1 MGPGAR
7 PVSSGASLPDAPVA
21 AAVELH
27 GLPVRDAERVVRG
40 IVETWHRRGG
50 GVLHFI
56 TGTGTR
62 SLVRLTLEDRVAAL
76 LRRDL
81 SAYVSEW
88 LLDIA
93 TGGFKVRVR

>member
-1 MGPGAR
+1 MLR
-7 PVSSGASLPDAPVA
+7 DAPVTGT
-21 AAVELH
+21 VELH
-27 GLPVRDAERVVRG
+27 GLPVQDAERVVRG

-62 SLVRLTLEDRVAAL
+62 SLVRLTLEDRIAAL

-81 SAYVSEW
+81 SAYVAEW
-88 LLDIA
+88 VVDEA
-93 TGGFKVRVR
+93 DGGFKVRVR

>member
-7 PVSSGASLPDAPVA
+7 PDSSGASLPVAPVA
-21 AAVELH
+21 ATVELH
-27 GLPVRDAERVVRG
+27 GLPVQDAERVVRG

-56 TGTGTR
+56 TGKGKE
-62 SLVRLTLEDRVAAL
+62 SLVRLTLEDRIAAL

-88 LLDIA
+88 VVDDA
-93 TGGFKVRVR
+93 EGGIKVRVR

>member
-1 MGPGAR
+1 MLR
-7 PVSSGASLPDAPVA
+7 DAPVTGT
-21 AAVELH
+21 VELQ
-27 GLPVRDAERVVRG
+27 GLPVQDAERVVRG
-40 IVETWHRRGG
+40 IVETWHRRGC

-62 SLVRLTLEDRVAAL
+62 SLMRLALEDRIAAL

-93 TGGFKVRVR
+93 SGGFKVRVR

>member
-1 MGPGAR
+1 MPQ
-7 PVSSGASLPDAPVA
+7 DAPVA
-21 AAVELH
+21 GTVQLH
-27 GLPVRDAERVVRG
+27 GLPVQDAERVVRG

-62 SLVRLTLEDRVAAL
+62 SLVRLTLEDRIAVL

-81 SAYVSEW
+81 SAYVAEW
-88 LLDIA
+88 VADEA
-93 TGGFKVRVR
+93 DGGFRVRVR